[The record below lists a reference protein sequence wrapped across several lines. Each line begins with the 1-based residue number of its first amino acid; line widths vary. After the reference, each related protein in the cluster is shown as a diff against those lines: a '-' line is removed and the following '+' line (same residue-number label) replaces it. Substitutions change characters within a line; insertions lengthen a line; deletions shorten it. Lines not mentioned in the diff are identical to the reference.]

1 MACGDA
7 GTPKAVVGQ
16 AAPAF
21 VLDPLDGGRA
31 MSLASFQGRPV
42 ILTFFASWC
51 LPCKRELPLFL
62 AAQGR
67 HPEIALVGI
76 VFKDEPVP
84 ARLFHNGIG
93 GGWPALL
100 DPGGKVATAY
110 SVNGIPRTYFIGKDG
125 VLRDV
130 RVGETDAADLERRVA
145 LITT

>member
-1 MACGDA
+1 M
-7 GTPKAVVGQ
+7 
-16 AAPAF
+16 
-21 VLDPLDGGRA
+21 
-31 MSLASFQGRPV
+31 

-67 HPEIALVGI
+67 HPGLAVVGI

-84 ARLFHNGIG
+84 ARLFHDGIG
-93 GGWPALL
+93 GGWPAFV
-100 DPGGKVATAY
+100 DPGGRVATAY
-110 SVNGIPRTYFIGKDG
+110 SVNGIPRTYFIDKDG

-130 RVGETDAADLERRVA
+130 RVGETDAADLERRLS